1 MSIEKSGLPIS
12 PGFSVGN
19 ALLINQAKTIVKK
32 KKIKNSEIV
41 REVNLFQAAVE
52 ESKNEINKMK
62 LNDDNQ
68 YKIEHI
74 EILDFN
80 ILILEDE
87 ILAGEV
93 IDMITKKQINAEWAL
108 NKVLV
113 NKSKEFSLVKD
124 LYMQERLADF
134 YYIAER
140 ITKNLRGLNQDLFEI
155 KNNTILVAHDLSPI
169 DALKYCKDGKVK
181 GILTDLGGATS
192 HTAIIARSLGIPTI
206 MSLINIS
213 TSIEPG
219 QRIYVDGYKG
229 KVKWKVNKNEK
240 NELTDLKNKYSSLQ
254 RNLFEFSKL
263 TGETKDKRIISIK
276 ANIEI
281 SSEVKMAQKYGA
293 EGTGMYR
300 TEFLFTN
307 KEYFPS
313 LEEQYLDYVC
323 LFNQDFFDEVTI
335 RTLDIGGDKIQDYTH
350 LENNPALG
358 LRGIRYSLANS
369 DVFKTQLNAIFKV
382 ISNKKKK
389 IRILLPMISNLDEL
403 EESISIIDETKNKYL
418 IDPKL
423 VSLGVVIETPSAALL
438 IKEICNKVDFISIGT
453 NDLIQYTI
461 AADRTN
467 ETLGDIISHYQPSV
481 LRMLKLIS
489 NEIPDNT
496 YVSICGEMANDVNC
510 LPIFIAMGV
519 KELSM
524 NYYSIPKIKGVIHD
538 LSFKDCNE
546 IFNECLKY
554 TCPKEVKKELVGLIK
569 NKMPSYS
576 SIINYEI

>member
-1 MSIEKSGLPIS
+1 MSIEKNGLPIS

-32 KKIKNSEIV
+32 KKIKNHEVI

-93 IDMITKKQINAEWAL
+93 IDTITKKQINAEWAL

-113 NKSKEFSLVKD
+113 NKSKEFSFVKD

-140 ITKNLRGLNQDLFEI
+140 ITKNLRGLNQDPLEI

-206 MSLINIS
+206 MSLVNIS

-229 KVKWKVNKNEK
+229 RAKWKVNRDEK
-240 NELTDLKNKYSSLQ
+240 NELADLKNKYSSLQ
-254 RNLFEFSKL
+254 K
-263 TGETKDKRIISIK
+263 
-276 ANIEI
+276 NI
-281 SSEVKMAQKYGA
+281 
-293 EGTGMYR
+293 
-300 TEFLFTN
+300 F
-307 KEYFPS
+307 
-313 LEEQYLDYVC
+313 
-323 LFNQDFFDEVTI
+323 
-335 RTLDIGGDKIQDYTH
+335 
-350 LENNPALG
+350 
-358 LRGIRYSLANS
+358 
-369 DVFKTQLNAIFKV
+369 
-382 ISNKKKK
+382 
-389 IRILLPMISNLDEL
+389 
-403 EESISIIDETKNKYL
+403 
-418 IDPKL
+418 
-423 VSLGVVIETPSAALL
+423 
-438 IKEICNKVDFISIGT
+438 
-453 NDLIQYTI
+453 
-461 AADRTN
+461 
-467 ETLGDIISHYQPSV
+467 
-481 LRMLKLIS
+481 
-489 NEIPDNT
+489 
-496 YVSICGEMANDVNC
+496 
-510 LPIFIAMGV
+510 
-519 KELSM
+519 
-524 NYYSIPKIKGVIHD
+524 
-538 LSFKDCNE
+538 
-546 IFNECLKY
+546 
-554 TCPKEVKKELVGLIK
+554 
-569 NKMPSYS
+569 
-576 SIINYEI
+576 